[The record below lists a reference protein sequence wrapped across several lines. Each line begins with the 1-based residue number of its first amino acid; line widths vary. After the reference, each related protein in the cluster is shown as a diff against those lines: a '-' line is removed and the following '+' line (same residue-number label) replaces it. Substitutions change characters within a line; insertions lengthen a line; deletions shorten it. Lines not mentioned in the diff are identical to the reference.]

1 MPQSLEKVLK
11 TIDTK
16 VHVIGHTVRD
26 IMTHRVITVRPKDT
40 LLDAHKLLQRHGIA
54 RVVVVDEEYR
64 PVGIMTSKDII
75 EFLMS
80 DLSGRALDD
89 IEVREVMKSNPICVR
104 EGYLIPEAA
113 KLMLKRNISSLPIID
128 SNGRLIGIVTKT
140 DMCRFYAH
148 LRGANKVEDYMTS
161 PVITVRPYDSV
172 FKAAL
177 LMMNMNISRL
187 VVTVGREI
195 KGIVTLSDLMLIVP
209 LLKGPK
215 EMPRKV
221 LRALLTRGVCC
232 VADIMTSDP
241 ITVHKTE
248 DLATAARLMI
258 LHRISGLPVLDEEN
272 LLSGILTKTDITR
285 AVADIKLK

>member
-1 MPQSLEKVLK
+1 M
-11 TIDTK
+11 IRY
-16 VHVIGHTVRD
+16 TVRD

-64 PVGIMTSKDII
+64 PIGIMTRKDII
-75 EFLMS
+75 EFLMG
-80 DLSGRALDD
+80 DISGRALDD
-89 IEVREVMKSNPICVR
+89 IEVEEVMKSNPVCVR
-104 EGYLIPEAA
+104 ESYSIPEAA
-113 KLMLKRNISSLPIID
+113 RLMLKKGISSLPIID
-128 SNGRLIGIVTKT
+128 SNGKLIGIVTKT
-140 DMCRFYAH
+140 DMCRFYTN
-148 LRGANKVEDYMTS
+148 LRGLNKVRDYMSS

-187 VVTVGREI
+187 VVAVGREI
-195 KGIVTLSDLMLIVP
+195 RGVLTLSDLMLVVP

-215 EMPRKV
+215 EMPRRV

-241 ITVHKTE
+241 ITVHETE

-258 LHRISGLPVLDEEN
+258 LHRISGLPVLNEEN